1 MTVQSIHK
9 YELESD
15 HKEKDKKMNESALL
29 MPIKIQIIR
38 ALVEELKITEDV
50 PIELK
55 VFSSIHGKSEP
66 EGLLG
71 LSFLINW
78 LRGGD
83 LKGLVYLNEEAAT
96 STYQE
101 VVRQWIL
108 DGIFFEK
115 VMVGIEV
122 FREVS
127 KVSNTRDLSKWLRV
141 VSTSGCLSER
151 PKKEICSSFLL
162 SITDENLLGQER
174 EKEIAKIDNVE
185 EHIFD
190 GVLSLV
196 SSPVEGLKVLMDHCS
211 FQNRELE
218 AAIVRGCGGWTGLTE
233 FGVTA
238 KTPQG
243 FLIEPSDEFTCE
255 YMKALYK

>member
-1 MTVQSIHK
+1 MTIRSIHK

-15 HKEKDKKMNESALL
+15 HKEKDKKMNESELL

-50 PIELK
+50 PVELK

-83 LKGLVYLNEEAAT
+83 LKGIVYLNEEAAT

-108 DGIFFEK
+108 NGIFFQN
-115 VMVGIEV
+115 VRVGIEV
-122 FREVS
+122 FREIC
-127 KVSNTRDLSKWLRV
+127 KVANTAGLSRWLRV
-141 VSTSGCLSER
+141 VSLSGSISEI
-151 PKKEICSSFLL
+151 PQTGANLPVPL
-162 SITDENLLGQER
+162 VITDENLIGQLR
-174 EKEIAKIDNVE
+174 DKKISESEDLESNL
-185 EHIFD
+185 FD
-190 GVLSLV
+190 QVLSF
-196 SSPVEGLKVLMDHCS
+196 SSTPVEGTKVIMDNCS

>member
-1 MTVQSIHK
+1 MTIQSIHK
-9 YELESD
+9 YELETD

-29 MPIKIQIIR
+29 MSIKIQIIR

-55 VFSSIHGKSEP
+55 VFSSIHGKSDP

-71 LSFLINW
+71 VSFLIK

-83 LKGLVYLNEEAAT
+83 LKGLVYLNEDAAT

-101 VVRQWIL
+101 AVRQWIL
-108 DGIFFEK
+108 NGVFFLN

-122 FREVS
+122 FREIC
-127 KVSNTRDLSKWLRV
+127 KVANIAGLSKWLRV
-141 VSTSGCLSER
+141 VNLSGCVSEI
-151 PKKEICSSFLL
+151 PQTGASLPVPL
-162 SITDENLLGQER
+162 VITDENLIGQLR
-174 EKEIAKIDNVE
+174 DKKISESEDLESNL
-185 EHIFD
+185 FD
-190 GVLSLV
+190 QVLSFA
-196 SSPVEGLKVLMDHCS
+196 STPVEGTKVLMDHCS

-243 FLIEPSDEFTCE
+243 FLIEPSDDFTCE